1 MEVTTTKTINTASA
15 RSEARDT
22 ASPATLKVD
31 VIADLVC
38 PWSYLGKRRLDEALT
53 RVLGPVLV
61 SWYPFQLNPDMPTG
75 GMDFDEYLRT
85 KFGER
90 EMVEPGL
97 QRLEAIGRDAGI
109 DFRFDRIRRVP
120 NTLDAHR
127 LMKLAE
133 ERGADASRLAESI
146 LRAFFSEGQDVSDRD
161 VLAALGARSGLA
173 VAEINRALEDDLSRQ
188 IVLSQEAQVRKGG
201 VSGVPDFLINK
212 RLFVMGAQST
222 ETLVGVFD
230 RAMFGAESDLS
241 VSPTVH

>member
-1 MEVTTTKTINTASA
+1 MI
-15 RSEARDT
+15 DT
-22 ASPATLKVD
+22 AIANPEGGDRTSPTTLTVD

-133 ERGADASRLAESI
+133 ERGADATRLAESI
-146 LRAFFSEGQDVSDRD
+146 LRAFFTEGQDVSDRD
-161 VLAALGARSGLA
+161 VLAALGARAGLT
-173 VAEINRALEDDLSRQ
+173 VADINRGLEDDLSRQ

-230 RAMFGAESDLS
+230 RAMFGAESDLD

>member
-1 MEVTTTKTINTASA
+1 MINTAIA
-15 RSEARDT
+15 GSESRET
-22 ASPATLKVD
+22 ASTATLKVD

-133 ERGADASRLAESI
+133 ERGADATRLAESI
-146 LRAFFSEGQDVSDRD
+146 LQAFFTEGRDVSDRD
-161 VLAALGARSGLA
+161 VLAALGARAGLT
-173 VAEINRALEDDLSRQ
+173 VAEINRGLEDDLSRQ
-188 IVLSQEAQVRKGG
+188 IVLSQEAQVREGG

-230 RAMFGAESDLS
+230 RAMFGAESDLE

>member
-1 MEVTTTKTINTASA
+1 MEATTTKMI
-15 RSEARDT
+15 DT
-22 ASPATLKVD
+22 AIANPEGGDRTSPATLTVD

-133 ERGADASRLAESI
+133 ERGADATRLAESI
-146 LRAFFSEGQDVSDRD
+146 LRAFFTEGQDVSDRD
-161 VLAALGARSGLA
+161 VLAALGARAGLT
-173 VAEINRALEDDLSRQ
+173 VADINRGLEDDLSRQ
-188 IVLSQEAQVRKGG
+188 IVLSQEAQVRTGG

-230 RAMFGAESDLS
+230 RAMFGAESDLD